1 MRTTVHMMPASFD
14 VIDRMDGQRSG
25 DVKASNPDDW
35 DSSHHV
41 RVENFLSAR
50 RSGGM
55 ESTLEAVSKR
65 PSDAIAFRPIFALP
79 RAVVGLAY
87 IGSYVLLDWVSFV
100 QPITPFGITP
110 WSPGTGLGFVIVL
123 LFGPRMIPYLFIAP
137 LLADLV
143 NLPTFPPWSV
153 ELPAAALIGGGYAA
167 ASMILLRPSV
177 RFDPALSSL
186 RDLLLLMLVALV
198 SASFVAL
205 AYVGLMVT
213 AGLLSIEELAPAT
226 LRYWVGDFIGIM
238 VVTPFALIAL
248 THGRT
253 IPASLE
259 STLQIVAIIA
269 ALALI
274 FGFAHEQQFQLFY
287 LLFLPIVWMAVRAGL
302 EGVSAGILITQI
314 GLIVGVE
321 LYGKDPHDFIAYQ
334 LLMLILAMT
343 GLVAGELVTERRRTE
358 FELRLHRES
367 LAQIARRGNLGELAA
382 AIAHEINQPLTAA
395 GTYTRL
401 VTDAL
406 HEGDPDIV
414 VVAGTAEK
422 AAAQVERAAEVVRR
436 LRALV
441 RLDRSARAPCNV
453 EWIIRK
459 TVALCQPA
467 LDHSRSV
474 VRWTTAAD
482 LPSVMVDM
490 LQIEQT
496 LLNIMRNSMEA
507 IEESDRP
514 NGVINIEAALKD
526 PRVVEIRVAD
536 NGPGFPPDFID
547 SFLPFTSKKKEGLG
561 IGLSLCRSIV
571 EAHGGRLWLN
581 RDAGGAEVRFT
592 LPVAEEIHH
601 D

>member
-1 MRTTVHMMPASFD
+1 MTPASYD
-14 VIDRMDGQRSG
+14 AVDRTDGQRLA
-25 DVKASNPDDW
+25 DVMASNVDDPY
-35 DSSHHV
+35 SGHHV
-41 RVENFLSAR
+41 RVANLPSASR
-50 RSGGM
+50 TGKTEFTTEG
-55 ESTLEAVSKR
+55 VSKR
-65 PSDAIAFRPIFALP
+65 RSDTIAFRSIFALP
-79 RAVVGLAY
+79 KAVVGLGY
-87 IGSYVLLDWVSFV
+87 IASYVLLDWMSFV

-110 WSPGTGLGFVIVL
+110 WSPGTGLGFALVL
-123 LFGPRMIPYLFIAP
+123 LFGRRMIPYLFIAP

-143 NLPTFPPWSV
+143 NLPTWQPWSV
-153 ELPAAALIGGGYAA
+153 EFPAAALIGGGYAA
-167 ASMILLRPSV
+167 ASMFLLRPSV

-186 RDLLLLMLVALV
+186 RDLLLLMLVALA

-205 AYVGLMVT
+205 SYVGLMAT
-213 AGLLSIEELAPAT
+213 GGLLPITELAPVT
-226 LRYWVGDFIGIM
+226 LRYWVGDLIGIM
-238 VVTPFALIAL
+238 VITPFVLIVL
-248 THGRT
+248 TRGRA
-253 IPASLE
+253 IRASLE
-259 STLQIVAIIA
+259 SALQIAAIIA

-274 FGFAHEQQFQLFY
+274 FGFAQEQQFQLFY

-302 EGVSAGILITQI
+302 EGVSVGILITQI

-321 LYGKDPHDFIAYQ
+321 LYGKESQDFMAYQ

-367 LAQIARRGNLGELAA
+367 LARIARRGNLGELAA

-406 HEGDPDIV
+406 REGDHDLV
-414 VVAGTAEK
+414 MVAGAAAK

-441 RLDRSARAPCNV
+441 RLDRSARAACNV
-453 EWIIRK
+453 ETIITE

-467 LDHSRSV
+467 LDRSRSV
-474 VRWTTAAD
+474 VHWTTAAD
-482 LPSVMVDM
+482 LPSVVVDM

-496 LLNIMRNSMEA
+496 LLNIVRNSIEA
-507 IEESDRP
+507 IEGSDQR
-514 NGVINIEAALKD
+514 NGVINIEAAPND
-526 PRVVEIRVAD
+526 RCMVEIRVTD

-547 SFLPFTSKKKEGLG
+547 PFLPFTSRKKDGLG

-581 RDAGGAEVRFT
+581 RDAQGAEVRFT
-592 LPVAEEIHH
+592 LPVAEENNHR
-601 D
+601 